1 MKVLIT
7 IAGIGILGALIM
19 PIAPVAG
26 GILISFC
33 IFLLVVAIAGHSY
46 GVEKKKWLE
55 EEQEARRAQAEAQPV
70 PPPADGSPAT
80 ATPGIG
86 IGNDPEVPTAPAWMR
101 KPAEMANERPEVGEW
116 DSVKYCTPVAVSHS
130 GNKGLELEINE

>member
-46 GVEKKKWLE
+46 GVEKKKWE
-55 EEQEARRAQAEAQPV
+55 QEEQEARRAQHV
-70 PPPADGSPAT
+70 PPPADGSPVT
-80 ATPGIG
+80 ASPGSG
-86 IGNDPEVPTAPAWMR
+86 TGNDPLFTITPAHELTNDGTATTGKVEYCEGAAHKLASLGRR
-101 KPAEMANERPEVGEW
+101 KAG
-116 DSVKYCTPVAVSHS
+116 AV
-130 GNKGLELEINE
+130 EFEINE